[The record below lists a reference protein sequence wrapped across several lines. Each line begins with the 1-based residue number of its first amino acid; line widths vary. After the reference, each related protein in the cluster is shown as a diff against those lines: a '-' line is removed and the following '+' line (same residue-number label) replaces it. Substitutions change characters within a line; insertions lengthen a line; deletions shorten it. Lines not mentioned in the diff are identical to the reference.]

1 MCSSDLFWT
10 FALRMFHTE
19 AHMQTSLIVI
29 DHPKQNRILAALPVE
44 EYARLLD
51 DLELIALELGHV
63 LYEPGDSLKY
73 IYFPTTCIVSLVF
86 TTKRR
91 LGRTRHRRQ

>member
-1 MCSSDLFWT
+1 
-10 FALRMFHTE
+10 
-19 AHMQTSLIVI
+19 MQTGLIVI

-73 IYFPTTCIVSLVF
+73 IYFPTTCIVPWYSPPKAAPRPNSPSPAM
-86 TTKRR
+86 TD
-91 LGRTRHRRQ
+91 